1 MCGIC
6 GIVQLRDSFEIRRET
21 LQRMNDVIE
30 HRGPDDEGV
39 YVTPKVGL
47 AMRRLSII
55 DLSTGHQPIRN
66 EDGTIQ
72 IVFNGEIYNFQE
84 LREKLEEAGHHF
96 YTHADT
102 EVIVHGYEE
111 YGTDGVQH
119 LRGMFAFAIWDAHE
133 ETLFIVRDRPGIKPL
148 HYYKDDEKFLFGSEI
163 KSILQCE
170 GVPREVNLETLDRFL
185 TFEYVF
191 SPETIFENIHKLPP
205 GHFLLLKKGE
215 IRIEQYWDNLPATG
229 TPASLLA
236 QERDEDFYAR
246 HLAELLEE
254 SVKMRLIS
262 DVPLGALLSGGIDSS
277 AIVGFMAKHSDKPVK
292 TFSIGFEEQTY
303 NELEYARTVSKHF
316 NTEHYEFIIKPDAVD
331 LVEKLVKNLDEPFGD
346 FSIFPTYLVSKMA
359 REHVTVTLSGDGGD
373 ELFAGYDT
381 YIADWVAR
389 KYQSLPAF
397 LRNTL
402 IPALVNQIPPSPK
415 KKGLVNRAK
424 RFIEGTMLPDDLM
437 HTRWMIFLQEQEK
450 RQLYSGDLLHAYQQG
465 DSYKYIR
472 ELFERSKGSTPL
484 AQQEYVDIKTY
495 LTDDILVKMDRM
507 SMAPSLEARVP
518 FLDHKVMEFAATIP
532 TSLKLKGLTRKYILK
547 QAVSDMLPEKILTR
561 GKEGFSIPIKNW
573 LMHEL
578 RPLLLETLSEERVKR
593 RGYFQP
599 NSIRQLVQE
608 HLTGKENHSH
618 RLWALMVFE
627 IWHQMYLDT

>member
-6 GIVQLRDSFEIRRET
+6 GIVQLHDSFTIHQKT
-21 LQRMNDVIE
+21 LQRMNDVIS
-30 HRGPDDEGV
+30 HRGPDDEGF
-39 YVTPKVGL
+39 YISLKAGL

-55 DLSTGHQPIRN
+55 DLVGGHQPIRN
-66 EDGTIQ
+66 EDGSIQ
-72 IVFNGEIYNFQE
+72 IVFNGEVYNFQE
-84 LREKLEEAGHHF
+84 LRKRLEEAGHRF
-96 YTHADT
+96 YTHTDT
-102 EVIVHGYEE
+102 EAIIHGYEE
-111 YGTDGVQH
+111 YGTDVVQH
-119 LRGMFAFAIWDAHE
+119 LRGMFGFAIWDANKE
-133 ETLFIVRDRPGIKPL
+133 RLFLVRDRPGIKPL

-170 GVPREVNLETLDRFL
+170 RVPREVNLTALDRFL

-191 SPETIFENIHKLPP
+191 SPETIFKDIHKLPP
-205 GHFLLLKKGE
+205 GHFLLLEKGE
-215 IRIEQYWDNLPATG
+215 VRIEQYWDNLPVV
-229 TPASLLA
+229 P
-236 QERDEDFYAR
+236 EEHDEEYYAF

-254 SVKMRLIS
+254 AVKMRMIS

-277 AIVGFMAKHSDKPVK
+277 TVVGFMAKHSSQPVK

-303 NELEYARTVSKHF
+303 NELEYARTVSQHF
-316 NTEHYEFIIKPDAVD
+316 NTDHYEFVIKPDAVE

-359 REHVTVTLSGDGGD
+359 REHVTVALSGDGGD

-389 KYQSLPAF
+389 AYQK
-397 LRNTL
+397 
-402 IPALVNQIPPSPK
+402 IPAVVRNHGIGKLVDLVPPSPK
-415 KKGLVNRAK
+415 KKGFINRTK
-424 RFIEGTMLPDDLM
+424 RFVEGSLLPSELM

-450 RQLYSGDLLHAYQQG
+450 RQLYTGDLRNTFEQG
-465 DSYKYIR
+465 NPYYYIQ
-472 ELFERSKGSTPL
+472 EYFKCSANGVSPL

-495 LTDDILVKMDRM
+495 LTDDILVKVDRM

-518 FLDHKVMEFAATIP
+518 FLDHKVMEFAAAIP
-532 TSLKLKGLTRKYILK
+532 TSLKLKGLTTKYILK
-547 QAVSDMLPEKILTR
+547 KSVADLLPEKILTR

-573 LMHEL
+573 IMNEL
-578 RPLLLETLSEERVKR
+578 RPLLLDTLSEKRVKK

-599 NSIRQLVQE
+599 QYVQQLVQE
-608 HLTGKENHSH
+608 HLDGRENHSH

-627 IWHQMYLDT
+627 IWHQMYIDSK

>member
-6 GIVQLRDSFEIRRET
+6 GIVQLGDNFDIRRET
-21 LQRMNDVIE
+21 LQRMNDVIH
-30 HRGPDDEGV
+30 HRGPDDEGF
-39 YVTPKVGL
+39 YVSPTAAL

-55 DLSTGHQPIRN
+55 DLQSGHQPIQN
-66 EDGTIQ
+66 EDGTVQ
-72 IVFNGEIYNFQE
+72 IVFNGEIYNYQKF
-84 LREKLEEAGHHF
+84 RKTLEEAGHRF
-96 YTHADT
+96 YTNSDT

-111 YGTDGVQH
+111 YGTHVVQH
-119 LRGMFAFAIWDAHE
+119 LRGMFAFAIWDVNN

-148 HYYKDDEKFLFGSEI
+148 HYYHDDEKFLFGSEI

-170 GVPREVNLETLDRFL
+170 RVPREVNPEALDRFL
-185 TFEYVF
+185 TFEYIF
-191 SPETIFENIHKLPP
+191 SPETIFKNIHKLPP
-205 GHFLLLKKGE
+205 GHFLLLHKGE
-215 IRIEQYWDNLPATG
+215 TRIEQYWDNLP
-229 TPASLLA
+229 SVQEVHEEEYYA
-236 QERDEDFYAR
+236 Q

-277 AIVGFMAKHSDKPVK
+277 TIVGFMAKHSSKPVK
-292 TFSIGFEEQTY
+292 TFSIGFEDQSY

-359 REHVTVTLSGDGGD
+359 REYVTVALSGDGGD

-389 KYQSLPAF
+389 SYQKVPAVIRKQVLPKLLSF
-397 LRNTL
+397 
-402 IPALVNQIPPSPK
+402 VPPSSK
-415 KKGLVNRAK
+415 KKGLINRTK
-424 RFIEGTMLPDDLM
+424 RFVEGTLLPSELM
-437 HTRWMIFLQEQEK
+437 HTRWMIFLQDQEK
-450 RQLYSGDLLHAYQQG
+450 RRLYSNTLLDAFEQG
-465 DSYKYIR
+465 NSYKYIQKY
-472 ELFERSKGSTPL
+472 FDRSNGASPL
-484 AQQEYVDIKTY
+484 ARQEYVDIKTY
-495 LTDDILVKMDRM
+495 LTDDILVKVDRM

-532 TSLKLKGLTRKYILK
+532 TCLKLKGLTTKYILK
-547 QAVSDMLPEKILTR
+547 KAVSDLLPEKILTR

-573 LMHEL
+573 IMQEL
-578 RPLLLETLSEERVKR
+578 RPLLLDTLSEERIRK

-599 NSIRQLVQE
+599 HYIQHLVQE
-608 HLTGKENHSH
+608 HLNAKENHSH

-627 IWHQMYLDT
+627 IWHQMYID

>member
-6 GIVQLRDSFEIRRET
+6 GIIPLRDTFPLRRET
-21 LQRMNDVIE
+21 LQRMNDVIT
-30 HRGPDDEGV
+30 HRGPDDEGF
-39 YVTPKVGL
+39 YLTPSVGL

-55 DLSTGHQPIRN
+55 DVAGGHQPIAN
-66 EDGTIQ
+66 EDGSVQ

-84 LREKLEEAGHHF
+84 LRNRLEKAGHRF
-96 YTHADT
+96 STHSDT
-102 EVIVHGYEE
+102 EAIVHGYEE
-111 YGTDGVQH
+111 YGTDVVHH
-119 LRGMFAFAIWDAHE
+119 LRGMFGFALWDGNND
-133 ETLFIVRDRPGIKPL
+133 TLFVVRDRPGIKPL

-170 GVPREVNLETLDRFL
+170 RVPREVNLEALDRFL

-191 SPETIFENIHKLPP
+191 SPETIFQNIQKLPP
-205 GHFLLLKKGE
+205 GHFLLLRNGD
-215 IRIEQYWDNLPATG
+215 IRIEQYWDNLPTM
-229 TPASLLA
+229 PNE
-236 QERDEDFYAR
+236 QYNEDDYAH

-277 AIVGFMAKHSDKPVK
+277 AVVAFMAKHSGKPVK

-303 NELEYARTVSKHF
+303 NELDYARTVSKHF
-316 NTEHYEFIIKPDAVD
+316 HTEHHEFIIKPDAVD
-331 LVEKLVKNLDEPFGD
+331 LVETLVKNLDEPFGD

-359 REHVTVTLSGDGGD
+359 REHVTVALSGDGGD

-381 YIADWVAR
+381 YLADWAAR
-389 KYQSLPAF
+389 GYQK
-397 LRNTL
+397 
-402 IPALVNQIPPSPK
+402 IPAVFRNRVLAPLIERIPPSPK
-415 KKGLVNRAK
+415 KKGFVNRTK
-424 RFIEGTMLPDDLM
+424 RFVEGAMLPPDLM

-450 RQLYSGDLLHAYQQG
+450 RRLYTGELLNAYEHG
-465 DSYKYIR
+465 NSYAFIQEY
-472 ELFERSKGSTPL
+472 FTRSWNGVTPL

-495 LTDDILVKMDRM
+495 LTDDILVKVDRM
-507 SMAPSLEARVP
+507 SMAPSLETRVP

-532 TSLKLKGLTRKYILK
+532 TSLKLKGLTTKYILK
-547 QAVSDMLPEKILTR
+547 KAVNELLPEKILVR

-573 LMHEL
+573 IMHEL
-578 RPLLLETLSEERVKR
+578 RPLLLETLSEERVRK

-599 NSIRQLVQE
+599 RYVRHLVQE
-608 HLTGKENHSH
+608 HLDGKANHSH

-627 IWHQMYLDT
+627 IWHQVYIDDR

>member
-6 GIVQLRDSFEIRRET
+6 GIVRLSEKFDIRRET
-21 LQRMNDVIE
+21 LQRMNDVIM
-30 HRGPDDEGV
+30 HRGPDDEGF
-39 YVTPKVGL
+39 YMTPAVGL
-47 AMRRLSII
+47 AIRRLSII
-55 DLSTGHQPIRN
+55 DLQGGHQPIQS
-66 EDGTIQ
+66 EDGSVK

-84 LREKLEEAGHHF
+84 LRKTLEEAGHKF

-111 YGTDGVQH
+111 YGTDVVH
-119 LRGMFAFAIWDAHE
+119 YLRGMFAFALWDVKE
-133 ETLFIVRDRPGIKPL
+133 ETLLLVRDRPGIKPL
-148 HYYKDDEKFLFGSEI
+148 HYYKDDEKFIFGSEI

-170 GVPREVNLETLDRFL
+170 RVSRDVNPEALDRFL

-191 SPETIFENIHKLPP
+191 SPETIFRGIHKLPP
-205 GHFLLLKKGE
+205 GHFLLLRKGE
-215 IRIEQYWDNLPATG
+215 LRIEQYWDNLP
-229 TPASLLA
+229 SVREVHDEEYYA
-236 QERDEDFYAR
+236 Q
-246 HLAELLEE
+246 HLAELLED

-277 AIVGFMAKHSDKPVK
+277 AVVGFMAKHSSKPVK
-292 TFSIGFEEQTY
+292 TFSIGFEDQTY
-303 NELEYARTVSKHF
+303 NELEYARAVSKHF

-359 REHVTVTLSGDGGD
+359 REYVTVALSGDGGD

-389 KYQSLPAF
+389 HYQKVPAVIRKSILPNI
-397 LRNTL
+397 LRF
-402 IPALVNQIPPSPK
+402 VPPSPK
-415 KKGLVNRAK
+415 KKGIINRTK
-424 RFIEGTMLPDDLM
+424 RFVEGTLLPPELM

-450 RQLYSGDLLHAYQQG
+450 RQLYSDTLLEVFEQGNSYQ
-465 DSYKYIR
+465 YIQ
-472 ELFERSKGSTPL
+472 EYFNRSDGASPL
-484 AQQEYVDIKTY
+484 ARQEYVDIKTY
-495 LTDDILVKMDRM
+495 LTDDILVKVDRM

-532 TSLKLKGLTRKYILK
+532 GSLKLKGLTTKYILK
-547 QAVSDMLPEKILTR
+547 KAVAGLLPEQILTR

-573 LMHEL
+573 IMQEL
-578 RPLLLETLSEERVKR
+578 RPLLLDTLSESQIKK
-593 RGYFQP
+593 RGYFR
-599 NSIRQLVQE
+599 SEYVRQLVRE
-608 HLTGKENHSH
+608 HLDGKENHSH

-627 IWHQMYLDT
+627 IWHQMYID

>member
-6 GIVQLRDSFEIRRET
+6 GIVQLRESFPLRQET
-21 LQRMNDVIE
+21 LQRMNDVIT
-30 HRGPDDEGV
+30 HRGPDDEGF
-39 YVTPKVGL
+39 YLTPTVGL

-55 DLSTGHQPIRN
+55 DLTGGHQPISN
-66 EDGTIQ
+66 EEGSIH

-84 LREKLEEAGHHF
+84 LREQLEEAGHTF
-96 YTHADT
+96 STHSDT

-111 YGTDGVQH
+111 YGPDVVHH
-119 LRGMFAFAIWDAHE
+119 LRGMFGFSIWDSTT
-133 ETLFIVRDRPGIKPL
+133 ETLMIARDRPGIKPM

-170 GVPREVNLETLDRFL
+170 RVPREVNLEALDRFL

-191 SPETIFENIHKLPP
+191 SPETIFQKIHKLPP
-205 GHFLLLKKGE
+205 GHFLLLHKGE
-215 IRIEQYWDNLPATG
+215 IRIEQYWDNLPTI
-229 TPASLLA
+229 PDEQDDEEYYA
-236 QERDEDFYAR
+236 Q

-277 AIVGFMAKHSDKPVK
+277 AIVGYMAKHSDRPVK

-303 NELEYARTVSKHF
+303 NELDYARTVAEHF
-316 NTEHYEFIIKPDAVD
+316 KTEHHELIIKPDAVD
-331 LVEKLVKNLDEPFGD
+331 LVDNLVKNLDEPFGD

-359 REHVTVTLSGDGGD
+359 REHVTVALSGDGGD

-389 KYQSLPAF
+389 GYQK
-397 LRNTL
+397 
-402 IPALVNQIPPSPK
+402 IPAVFRNQIAAPLVDRIPPSPK
-415 KKGLVNRAK
+415 KKGFVNRTK
-424 RFIEGTMLPDDLM
+424 RFVKGMLLPPDLM

-450 RQLYSGDLLHAYQQG
+450 QKLYSGNLLDTYERGNSYQFIQE
-465 DSYKYIR
+465 YFR
-472 ELFERSKGSTPL
+472 RSQNGVTPL
-484 AQQEYVDIKTY
+484 AQQEYVDVKTY
-495 LTDDILVKMDRM
+495 LTDDILVKVDRM
-507 SMAPSLEARVP
+507 SMAPSLETRVP

-532 TSLKLKGLTRKYILK
+532 TSLKLKGLTTKYILK
-547 QAVSDMLPEKILTR
+547 KAVSDLLPEKILVR

-573 LMHEL
+573 IMHEL
-578 RPLLLETLSEERVKR
+578 RPLLLDTLSEDRMKA

-599 NSIRQLVQE
+599 RYVQQLVQE
-608 HLTGKENHSH
+608 HLNGKENHSH
-618 RLWALMVFE
+618 RLWALMMFE
-627 IWHQMYLDT
+627 IWHQNYIDER